1 MTRPMTI
8 TEKIL
13 ARASGRAEVAPGDLI
28 MADVDLAMGNDVT
41 APVAIARFRELG
53 IENVWDP
60 SKVALVPSHFVPAK
74 DIASAKLGMTM
85 REFARQQGIEHF
97 FELGRGGIEHILLP
111 EQALALPGMVI
122 IGADSHSCT
131 YGALGAFST
140 GVGSTDLAAVLAT
153 GRIWLRVPESVRFV
167 YEGVPGPWVVGKDLI
182 LSVIAL
188 VGDDGCAYQAME
200 HTGPALEH
208 LSMDSRFT
216 LTNMAIEAGA
226 KSGIVAPDEVTLA
239 YVRERQRVTGRV
251 RDFEVPTSDPDAQYE
266 ASHSVDVDA
275 LEPQVSLPSLPS
287 KAEPVSAAERV
298 AVDQVFI
305 GSCTN
310 AKLEDL
316 RMAAHILRGRKA
328 DPRVRLMVIPATQEI
343 WLQAN
348 REGLLEVF
356 GSAGATVSTPTCGA
370 CLGGHMGVL
379 GPDEVCVSTSNRN
392 YVGRMGHKDAKVY
405 LTNPAVAAAT
415 AIMGRLAHPDEIG
428 VEPPADDYITG
439 IGASYGE
446 PVGAASGGGA

>member
-1 MTRPMTI
+1 MSGQTI

-13 ARASGRAEVAPGDLI
+13 ARAAGVEIVRPGDLI
-28 MADVDLAMGNDVT
+28 MADVDLAMANDVT
-41 APVAIARFRELG
+41 APVAIARFRDLG

-60 SKVALVPSHFVPAK
+60 SKVALVPSHFVPSK

-111 EQALALPGMVI
+111 EQAVALPGMVI

-131 YGALGAFST
+131 YGALGAFSA

-153 GRIWLRVPESVRFV
+153 GQIWLRVPESVRFV
-167 YEGVPGPWVVGKDLI
+167 YTGRPGPWVVGKDLI
-182 LSVIAL
+182 LSVIAR

-200 HTGPALEH
+200 HTGPALQH

-226 KSGIVAPDEVTLA
+226 KSGIIAPDDVTTE
-239 YVRERQRVTGRV
+239 YVRTRQELTGRHGEFDV
-251 RDFEVPTSDPDAQYE
+251 LASDPDAPYAAE
-266 ASHSVDVDA
+266 HTIDVDA

-287 KAEPVSAAERV
+287 LAQPVSSAEKV
-298 AVDQVFI
+298 SVDQVFI

-316 RMAAHILRGRKA
+316 RIAAHILRGRKA
-328 DPRVRLMVIPATQEI
+328 DARIRLMVIPATQEI
-343 WLQAN
+343 WLRAN
-348 REGLLEVF
+348 EEGLLQVF
-356 GSAGATVSTPTCGA
+356 AEAGATVSTPTCGP

-392 YVGRMGHKDAKVY
+392 YVGRMGHRDAKVY
-405 LTNPAVAAAT
+405 LVNPAVAAAT
-415 AIMGRLAHPDEIG
+415 AITGRLTHPDEIG
-428 VEPPADDYITG
+428 VEPP
-439 IGASYGE
+439 E
-446 PVGAASGGGA
+446 LVGSAPERRT